1 MERTRFFQ
9 RRKLC
14 RFCTDKVRHIDYKD
28 TTLLRNYLTERG
40 KIVPRRI
47 SGTCNRHQRHLA
59 IAINRSRNIALLAFA
74 EER

>member
-1 MERTRFFQ
+1 LERTRFFQ

-28 TTLLRNYLTERG
+28 VTLLRNYLTERG

-47 SGTCNRHQRHLA
+47 SGACNRHQRHLA
-59 IAINRSRNIALLAFA
+59 TAISRARNIALLAFA